1 MSGTISTDVLNNKN
15 WAKCNL
21 ANDIHLRNNLLEILH
36 NTNKDVSYTGLP
48 EDPAALYQ
56 YFDNKKH
63 LIGLKGSK
71 KKLQLFPDQYD
82 LVLPSNKREV
92 DSKSFDTTL
101 IVTLIRKF
109 ILGCPFAATVEKA
122 AVFRN
127 DLKHGTLDD
136 FKTKQ
141 QLKTKLLTIQSYL
154 QNMNYSRIGEFV
166 VADIIKDD
174 KFVLDIDDHLN
185 LMETLKNDLKIDQE
199 DKIEHAKK
207 NMMADIIKQL
217 KPRLKGLFAVI
228 FFFCSINFEISQ

>member
-1 MSGTISTDVLNNKN
+1 MSGTISTSVLNNKN

-36 NTNKDVSYTGLP
+36 NTNKDVRYIGLP
-48 EDPAALYQ
+48 EEPAALYQ
-56 YFDNKKH
+56 HFDTNRH

-71 KKLQLFPDQYD
+71 KKLQLFQDQYD
-82 LVLPSNKREV
+82 LVLPSNKQEV
-92 DSKSFDTTL
+92 DSQSFDITL

-136 FKTKQ
+136 FKTEQ
-141 QLKTKLLTIQSYL
+141 QLETKLLTIQSYL

-174 KFVLDIDDHLN
+174 KFVVDIADHLT
-185 LMETLKNDLKIDQE
+185 LIESLKNDLKIDQE
-199 DKIEHAKK
+199 VKIEHAKK
-207 NMMADIIKQL
+207 VMMADLIKQL
-217 KPRLKGLFAVI
+217 KPRLKGLLLCNLFVI
-228 FFFCSINFEISQ
+228 VFK

>member
-1 MSGTISTDVLNNKN
+1 MGAQASTAVLNNKN

-36 NTNKDVSYTGLP
+36 NTNKDVRYIGLP
-48 EDPAALYQ
+48 EDPVALYQ
-56 YFDNKKH
+56 YFDNNKH

-82 LVLPSNKREV
+82 LVLPSNKQEV
-92 DSKSFDTTL
+92 DSQSFDITL

-136 FKTKQ
+136 FKTEQ
-141 QLKTKLLTIQSYL
+141 QLETKLITIQSFL
-154 QNMNYSRIGEFV
+154 QNMKYSRIGEFV

-174 KFVLDIDDHLN
+174 KLVLDINEGKHHLSHIIA
-185 LMETLKNDLKIDQE
+185 DLKRDLKVDQ
-199 DKIEHAKK
+199 EHAKK
-207 NMMADIIKQL
+207 VMMADLIKQL
-217 KPRLKGLFAVI
+217 KPRLKGLFLIVSFVQLI
-228 FFFCSINFEISQ
+228 LILIG

>member
-1 MSGTISTDVLNNKN
+1 MSGKISTNVLNNKN

-21 ANDIHLRNNLLEILH
+21 ATDIHLRNNLLETLH
-36 NTNKDVSYTGLP
+36 NTNKDVSYIGLP

-56 YFDNKKH
+56 YFDNNRH

-71 KKLQLFPDQYD
+71 KKIQLFQDQYE
-82 LVLPSNKREV
+82 LVLPSKKQEV
-92 DSKSFDTTL
+92 DSQSFDITL

-109 ILGCPFAATVEKA
+109 IVGCPFAATVEKA
-122 AVFRN
+122 ASFRN

-136 FKTKQ
+136 FKTEQ
-141 QLKTKLLTIQSYL
+141 QLETKLLTIQNFL
-154 QNMNYSRIGEFV
+154 QNMKYSRIGEFV

-207 NMMADIIKQL
+207 NMMADLIKQL
-217 KPRLKGLFAVI
+217 KPRLKGLFVI
-228 FFFCSINFEISQ
+228 FFFCSINFESSQ